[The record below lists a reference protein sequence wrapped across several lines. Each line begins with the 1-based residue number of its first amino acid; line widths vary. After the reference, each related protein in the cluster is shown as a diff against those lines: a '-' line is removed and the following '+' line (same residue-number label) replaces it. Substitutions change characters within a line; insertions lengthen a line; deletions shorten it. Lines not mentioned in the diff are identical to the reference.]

1 MQQIPSNGST
11 SSMSFSS
18 ASSVTPSSVSAVF
31 DPKNATYMVEGSS
44 VTLVNGM
51 AVSRA
56 VTSGSAETISTTMFG
71 EPVVGDLNGD
81 GVQDAAVMLEQNSGG
96 TGAFYYEAAA
106 LNVGNV
112 AKGTNAVLLGDRIA
126 PQTTQIANGQ
136 IVVNYADRNPGEP
149 MTTQP
154 SLGVSKFFSYDGSAL
169 QVSRS
174 MVGAG
179 GHCGGNNM
187 LDGPTCMTGYHC
199 APDAASHLPFGDVGG
214 TCIAN

>member
-1 MQQIPSNGST
+1 MQPNPSSGST

-44 VTLVNGM
+44 VTLVNGKS
-51 AVSRA
+51 VSSA

-71 EPVVGDLNGD
+71 EPVLGDLNGD
-81 GVQDAAVMLEQNSGG
+81 GIPDAAVMIEQNSGG
-96 TGAFYYEAAA
+96 TGVFYYEAAA
-106 LNVGNV
+106 MNVGNV

-126 PQTTQIANGQ
+126 PQTTQITNGQ
-136 IVVNYADRNPGEP
+136 IIVNYADRNPGEP

-154 SLGVSKFFSYDGSAL
+154 SLGVSKYLRYDGTVL
-169 QVSRS
+169 QVSS
-174 MVGAG
+174 PVVGAG
-179 GHCGGNNM
+179 EHCGGNMMNAPVC
-187 LDGPTCMTGYHC
+187 LTGYHC

-214 TCIAN
+214 VCIAN